1 VSPGAAVTCGIIQAM
16 LPAAGVVIVVADV
29 VVVAEVVVVVV
40 TGVVE
45 VDVVVVVVVALVVV
59 VEVVVFATIS
69 MYPSTNVIGTA
80 FPFSSVMNI
89 FALSHVTGYFP
100 AAQSSGTLNVSV
112 NTFDPFAA
120 V

>member
-1 VSPGAAVTCGIIQAM
+1 M

-29 VVVAEVVVVVV
+29 VVVAEVVVVVEV
-40 TGVVE
+40 VVE
-45 VDVVVVVVVALVVV
+45 VEVDVVVVALVVV